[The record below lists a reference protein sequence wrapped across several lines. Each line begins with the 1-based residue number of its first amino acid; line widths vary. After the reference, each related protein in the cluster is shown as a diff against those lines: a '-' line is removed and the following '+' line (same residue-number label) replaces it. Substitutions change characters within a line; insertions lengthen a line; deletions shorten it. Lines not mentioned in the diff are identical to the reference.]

1 MMSVDTQSTF
11 FRPFRGGIHPRSY
24 KSLTAKSVSQRSVL
38 MPEKLYFSL
47 QLPNGEMLRPLVAV
61 GDNVVKGQKLAVGK
75 SPMQAPLH
83 ASANG
88 QVVDI
93 VSHITSHPG
102 KLKSPTLVVATSKD
116 LSWSRGYHS
125 RSIATLTSDEIIAG
139 ILDAGIVGLGGAGF
153 PTGMKAKFAR
163 QSKVDTLVING
174 GECEPYLTCDD
185 RLMQEQS
192 AQIIAGVRLLMI
204 ATGAKKA
211 LVGIEDNK
219 PLSVE
224 SMTNAASEDP
234 NIEVHPV
241 PSLYPMG
248 SERHLIKA
256 LTGQQV
262 PLGGLASDI
271 GILVNNVATAHA
283 IYYALRYARPLVS
296 RLITVSGQGI
306 QQPCNVEVPI
316 GTRVRDVIAFCGGL
330 TMECERLIFGGP
342 MMGQVIT
349 DLDIPVGKTVGGILA
364 LTSEEIGD
372 SESKEC
378 IRCGQCVRACP
389 MGLMPFMI
397 AANTRASE
405 FEKAE
410 QLGVKHCLSCGACS
424 YICPSRLPLVQYFQ
438 HAKGVLNQRSSAVQ
452 RSERAK
458 QLAAAKTA
466 RLEAEALAK
475 LAAKEAK
482 AKQRG
487 GRSAG
492 RRSSRKAVEAKG
504 GDV

>member
-1 MMSVDTQSTF
+1 MMSVDPKTTF
-11 FRPFRGGIHPRSY
+11 FRPFRGGVHPRSY
-24 KSLTAKSVSQRSVL
+24 KSLTARRSSQRSVL

-47 QLPNGEMLRPLVAV
+47 QLPNGAMLKPLVAV
-61 GDNVVKGQKLAVGK
+61 GDVVAKGQKIAEGT
-75 SPMQAPLH
+75 SPMLAPLH
-83 ASANG
+83 SSANG
-88 QVVDI
+88 QVVEI
-93 VSHITSHPG
+93 TSHITAHPG
-102 KLKSPTLVVATSKD
+102 KLKSPTIVVATSND
-116 LSWSRGYHS
+116 LSWSRDYHS
-125 RSIATLTSDEIIAG
+125 RSIASLTADEVINA
-139 ILDAGIVGLGGAGF
+139 ILEAGIVGLGGAGF

-163 QSKVDTLVING
+163 QSQVETLVING

-192 AQIIAGVRLLMI
+192 AQIIAGIRLLMI
-204 ATGAKKA
+204 ATGAKRA

-219 PLSVE
+219 PLSLE
-224 SMTNAASEDP
+224 TMTNAASEDP
-234 NIEVHPV
+234 EIEVHSV

-256 LTGQQV
+256 LTGEQV

-283 IYYALRYARPLVS
+283 IYHALRYGRPLVS
-296 RLITVSGQGI
+296 RLITVSGKGI
-306 QQPCNVEVPI
+306 SQPCNVEVPL

-330 TMECERLIFGGP
+330 TMDCERLIFGGP
-342 MMGQVIT
+342 MMGQVVT

-372 SESKEC
+372 CDSKEC

-410 QLGVKHCLSCGACS
+410 ELGVKHCLSCGACS
-424 YICPSRLPLVQYFQ
+424 YICPSHLPLVQYFQ

-452 RSERAK
+452 RAERAK
-458 QLAAAKTA
+458 QLATAKTA
-466 RLEAEALAK
+466 RLEEEARAK
-475 LAAKEAK
+475 QAAKEAK
-482 AKQRG
+482 AKAKGKARG
-487 GRSAG
+487 SRRSA
-492 RRSSRKAVEAKG
+492 RKAETAKE

>member
-1 MMSVDTQSTF
+1 MVAVDPKTTF
-11 FRPFRGGIHPRSY
+11 FRPFHGGIHPRAY
-24 KSLTAKSVSQRSVL
+24 KSLTERVASQRSVL
-38 MPEKLYFSL
+38 LPEKLYFSL
-47 QLPNGEMLRPLVAV
+47 QLPNGERLTPLVTV
-61 GDNVVKGQKLAVGK
+61 GERVSKGQKIAVGK
-75 SPMQAPLH
+75 SAMQAPLH

-88 QVVDI
+88 QVIDI
-93 VSHITSHPG
+93 TEHITSHPG
-102 KLKSPTLVVATSKD
+102 KLKSPTLVVATSND
-116 LSWSRGYHS
+116 LSWGGEYSS
-125 RSIATLTSDEIIAG
+125 RSIAALSADEVIDG
-139 ILDAGIVGLGGAGF
+139 ILAAGIVGLGGAGF

-163 QSKVDTLVING
+163 NSQVDTLVING

-192 AQIIAGVRLLMI
+192 AQIIAGIRLLML
-204 ATGAKKA
+204 ACGAKRA

-219 PLSVE
+219 PQSLAA
-224 SMTNAASEDP
+224 MTSAASEDR
-234 NIEVHPV
+234 NIEVHSV

-256 LTGQQV
+256 LTGAQV

-283 IYYALRYARPLVS
+283 IYAALRYGRPLVS
-296 RLITVSGQGI
+296 RLITVSGNGI
-306 QQPCNVEVPI
+306 SQPCNVEVPI

-330 TMECERLIFGGP
+330 NMECERLIFGGP

-364 LTSEEIGD
+364 LTAEEIGASD
-372 SESKEC
+372 SQDC

-410 QLGVKHCLSCGACS
+410 ALGVKHCLSCGACS
-424 YICPSRLPLVQYFQ
+424 YICPSRIPLVQYFQ
-438 HAKGVLNQRSSAVQ
+438 HAKGVLTQRVVATQ
-452 RSERAK
+452 RAERAK
-458 QLAAAKTA
+458 QLAAAKSA

-475 LAAKEAK
+475 LAEKQAK
-482 AKQRG
+482 AKQRA
-487 GRSAG
+487 GRGSA
-492 RRSSRKAVEAKG
+492 RRSSAPAAMTKDGE
-504 GDV
+504 